1 MNIQK
6 SKKDVSTSIKSNE
19 KENVKK
25 VKEKNPKNVE
35 IGTRI
40 KNLRTKKY
48 KETQK
53 KLADAMALSQI
64 NISKIE
70 SGDITLTL
78 PNLLTIAERYKVSLD
93 YLCNGTENGTEN
105 VTDLDILKKYI
116 DIAYKNLGM
125 GDSEHFNYPEFAINR
140 AFFDYLIQSYHAHNS
155 IAPSDVIDTW
165 CKKAMDNFFKQ
176 KESDETISFVPLPPS
191 FLSSNDAIDWKQ
203 TDLIREIDNYFRNIM
218 KKK

>member
-1 MNIQK
+1 MREDIMNIQK
-6 SKKDVSTSIKSNE
+6 QKKDVSASIKSSA
-19 KENVKK
+19 KKSVKK
-25 VKEKNPKNVE
+25 DKNNIE
-35 IGTRI
+35 IGERLKTIR
-40 KNLRTKKY
+40 KGRG
-48 KETQK
+48 ETQEQ
-53 KLADAMALSQI
+53 LAEKMGLCQI
-64 NISKIE
+64 TISKIE
-70 SGDITLTL
+70 TGAITLTL
-78 PNLLTIAERYKVSLD
+78 PNLLKIAEHYNVSLD
-93 YLCNGTENGTEN
+93 YLCKDTGNA
-105 VTDLDILKKYI
+105 TDLDILKKYI
-116 DIAYKNLGM
+116 DLAYKNLGM

-191 FLSSNDAIDWKQ
+191 FLSSDDAIDWKQ